1 MCVCVSCWM
10 MSLLI
15 PSGNGQGEVK
25 VPGQHINSG
34 SWLPSGVL
42 VDVLHE
48 IKHNRWQYNIW
59 VEIQVCTCTGSLCLH
74 MYESEMFVQV
84 NTNMSKQCV
93 FLYWWS
99 LTISSRS
106 LEPRVLKTSSSIS
119 CSDPTSAAAQQCSL
133 EPTFDMSAI
142 DDQNTWIPWKMSS
155 QLALLHNHLDEMIH
169 TWMSMQCGC
178 APGWLTRQS
187 TQWGWMTANVVEC
200 FHSLDELW
208 SKIDVVGGWNSL
220 CRISYIGYTV
230 WDRLFPES
238 GKTS

>member
-1 MCVCVSCWM
+1 MCRCAGTMLVNVGVTQICVCVSCWM

-93 FLYWWS
+93 SCTDDPWRSRVDLWS
-99 LTISSRS
+99 PESWRLPPASVAVTPHLLLRNSAAWNLPSTWVPLMIRTLES
-106 LEPRVLKTSSSIS
+106 LERWV
-119 CSDPTSAAAQQCSL
+119 
-133 EPTFDMSAI
+133 
-142 DDQNTWIPWKMSS
+142 
-155 QLALLHNHLDEMIH
+155 HNWHCFTT
-169 TWMSMQCGC
+169 TWMKWYTL
-178 APGWLTRQS
+178 GW
-187 TQWGWMTANVVEC
+187 ACNVVVR
-200 FHSLDELW
+200 LDDW
-208 SKIDVVGGWNSL
+208 
-220 CRISYIGYTV
+220 R
-230 WDRLFPES
+230 DRAHNEDEWLQMWLNASTAWMNYDP
-238 GKTS
+238 KLML